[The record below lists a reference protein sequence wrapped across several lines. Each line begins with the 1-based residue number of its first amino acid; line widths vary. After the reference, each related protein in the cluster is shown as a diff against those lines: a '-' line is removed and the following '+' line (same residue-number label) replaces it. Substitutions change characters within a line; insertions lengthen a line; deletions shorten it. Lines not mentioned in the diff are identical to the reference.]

1 MIYNL
6 PAIPT
11 AAATASLATP
21 ATPATTTATEATAGT
36 SFLGTRFIDRQ
47 SSAAKIAAVK
57 RLDRLLSLI

>member
-11 AAATASLATP
+11 AATTASL
-21 ATPATTTATEATAGT
+21 ATPATTTATEAAAGT

-47 SSAAKIAAVK
+47 SSAAKIAAIK
-57 RLDRLLSLI
+57 RLDGLLSFI